1 MDRGR
6 KCRVA
11 WLMPGDKQLEPR
23 SPPCSRW
30 SPGWSIF
37 EIEFLRCAHC
47 PQAPA
52 RVHTRSLG
60 TDVWMPHDFPP
71 PCCTLNPSF
80 HPCLLPSQVPV
91 ARAQCTKVAAMV
103 RPE

>member
-52 RVHTRSLG
+52 RVHVWSPNTYG
-60 TDVWMPHDFPP
+60 WMPHDSPP
-71 PCCTLNPSF
+71 PCRPAWMADSHF
-80 HPCLLPSQVPV
+80 HL
-91 ARAQCTKVAAMV
+91 
-103 RPE
+103 